1 MRGGAVLTTMYSKLK
16 AVAVPADEWKKWGW
30 GGVGSTEV
38 SSVSSKVLKVY
49 LGKLIQLLKVHV
61 SYVDKVRFSEDLY
74 FPCYRVRL

>member
-1 MRGGAVLTTMYSKLK
+1 MNGRNG
-16 AVAVPADEWKKWGW
+16 

-74 FPCYRVRL
+74 FPCCRVRL

>member
-1 MRGGAVLTTMYSKLK
+1 MTMSLALGEGRGCSYNNVLKIESSCS
-16 AVAVPADEWKKWGW
+16 
-30 GGVGSTEV
+30 GVGSTEV

-49 LGKLIQLLKVHV
+49 IGKLIQLLKVHV

>member
-1 MRGGAVLTTMYSKLK
+1 MTMSLALGEGRG
-16 AVAVPADEWKKWGW
+16 
-30 GGVGSTEV
+30 TEV

>member
-16 AVAVPADEWKKWGW
+16 AVQFQFQLMNGRNG

-38 SSVSSKVLKVY
+38 TSVSSKVLKVY
-49 LGKLIQLLKVHV
+49 LGKLVELLKVHV

>member
-1 MRGGAVLTTMYSKLK
+1 M
-16 AVAVPADEWKKWGW
+16 
-30 GGVGSTEV
+30 GSTEV

-61 SYVDKVRFSEDLY
+61 SYVDKVRFSEDFY

>member
-1 MRGGAVLTTMYSKLK
+1 M
-16 AVAVPADEWKKWGW
+16 
-30 GGVGSTEV
+30 GSTEG

-74 FPCYRVRL
+74 FPCYRVRLRSFLNSVNN

>member
-1 MRGGAVLTTMYSKLK
+1 MNGRNG
-16 AVAVPADEWKKWGW
+16 

-74 FPCYRVRL
+74 FPRYRVRLRSFLNSFNN

>member
-1 MRGGAVLTTMYSKLK
+1 M
-16 AVAVPADEWKKWGW
+16 
-30 GGVGSTEV
+30 GSTEV

-49 LGKLIQLLKVHV
+49 IAKLIQLLKVHV

>member
-1 MRGGAVLTTMYSKLK
+1 MTMSLALGEGRG
-16 AVAVPADEWKKWGW
+16 
-30 GGVGSTEV
+30 TEV
-38 SSVSSKVLKVY
+38 SSVSSKVLKVN

>member
-1 MRGGAVLTTMYSKLK
+1 MNGRNG
-16 AVAVPADEWKKWGW
+16 

-74 FPCYRVRL
+74 FPCYRVRLRSFLNSVNN

>member
-1 MRGGAVLTTMYSKLK
+1 MNGRNG
-16 AVAVPADEWKKWGW
+16 

-49 LGKLIQLLKVHV
+49 LGKLVQLLKVHV

-74 FPCYRVRL
+74 FPC